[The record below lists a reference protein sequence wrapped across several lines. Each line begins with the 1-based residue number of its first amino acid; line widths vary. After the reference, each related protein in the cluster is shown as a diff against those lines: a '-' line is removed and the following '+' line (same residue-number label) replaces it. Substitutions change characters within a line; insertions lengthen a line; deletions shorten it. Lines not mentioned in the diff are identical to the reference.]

1 MSNAFSQFD
10 AFFNI
15 FIIVTVITLVARR
28 LRFPPTLALI
38 FAGIISTFTPEL
50 PMVILGPDI
59 FMSLLLPPIIFQE
72 TLQLDIDGLIDDSDT
87 IFSYAVA
94 GTLLMLVAVAV
105 FARFILGFDVAEAF
119 ILGIIVSPTDP
130 VAVIG
135 TFHSLGVI
143 KRFQLLVAGE
153 SLFNDGVAIVVYS
166 LLVSMVTLGSVTA
179 LGVARMTLV
188 KVVGGVLLGV
198 VGGYI
203 VHTVFCWTDD
213 KFAEVLLSFIAAFGV
228 FRLAEELNA
237 SGVIATVLAGL
248 IINYRIRNYGGLGG
262 ESRGMLDTLWEFVGF
277 LASSIA
283 FIFIGL
289 NIRPD
294 ILGKYLV
301 PVLGLS
307 GFILFA
313 RYLMVVGV
321 AEVIEAMSGKRI
333 PRNWRLG
340 IFWSGLRGAVSVVLV
355 LGVSGLPL
363 LHSEVMTAL
372 TFGVVLTSNVLQG
385 LTMPRAVQ
393 SLNLSLEVV
402 THLAGEELKQD

>member
-1 MSNAFSQFD
+1 
-10 AFFNI
+10 
-15 FIIVTVITLVARR
+15 
-28 LRFPPTLALI
+28 
-38 FAGIISTFTPEL
+38 
-50 PMVILGPDI
+50 
-59 FMSLLLPPIIFQE
+59 
-72 TLQLDIDGLIDDSDT
+72 
-87 IFSYAVA
+87 
-94 GTLLMLVAVAV
+94 
-105 FARFILGFDVAEAF
+105 
-119 ILGIIVSPTDP
+119 
-130 VAVIG
+130 
-135 TFHSLGVI
+135 
-143 KRFQLLVAGE
+143 
-153 SLFNDGVAIVVYS
+153 
-166 LLVSMVTLGSVTA
+166 MVTLGSVTS

-262 ESRGMLDTLWEFVGF
+262 ESRVMLDTLWEFVGF

>member
-105 FARFILGFDVAEAF
+105 FARFVLGFDVAEAF

-143 KRFQLLVAGE
+143 KRFQLLVATLYS
-153 SLFNDGVAIVVYS
+153 SL
-166 LLVSMVTLGSVTA
+166 
-179 LGVARMTLV
+179 
-188 KVVGGVLLGV
+188 
-198 VGGYI
+198 
-203 VHTVFCWTDD
+203 W
-213 KFAEVLLSFIAAFGV
+213 
-228 FRLAEELNA
+228 
-237 SGVIATVLAGL
+237 
-248 IINYRIRNYGGLGG
+248 
-262 ESRGMLDTLWEFVGF
+262 
-277 LASSIA
+277 
-283 FIFIGL
+283 
-289 NIRPD
+289 
-294 ILGKYLV
+294 
-301 PVLGLS
+301 
-307 GFILFA
+307 
-313 RYLMVVGV
+313 
-321 AEVIEAMSGKRI
+321 
-333 PRNWRLG
+333 
-340 IFWSGLRGAVSVVLV
+340 
-355 LGVSGLPL
+355 
-363 LHSEVMTAL
+363 
-372 TFGVVLTSNVLQG
+372 
-385 LTMPRAVQ
+385 
-393 SLNLSLEVV
+393 
-402 THLAGEELKQD
+402 

>member
-105 FARFILGFDVAEAF
+105 FARFVLGFDVAEAF

-179 LGVARMTLV
+179 WGVARMTLV

>member
-1 MSNAFSQFD
+1 MHNAFSQFD

-15 FIIVTVITLVARR
+15 FIMVTVITLVARR
-28 LRFPPTLALI
+28 LRFPPNLALI

-50 PMVILGPDI
+50 PMVVLGPEI

-94 GTLLMLVAVAV
+94 GTILMLVAVAV
-105 FARFILGFDVAEAF
+105 FARFVLGFDVVEAF

-179 LGVARMTLV
+179 VGVAKMTLV

-198 VGGYI
+198 LGGYI

-228 FRLAEELNA
+228 YRLAEELNA
-237 SGVIATVLAGL
+237 SGVIATVLAGI

-262 ESRGMLDTLWEFVGF
+262 ESRDMVDTLWEFVGF

-307 GFILFA
+307 VFILFA

-321 AEVIEAMSGKRI
+321 AELIEAMSGKRI

-340 IFWSGLRGAVSVVLV
+340 IFWSGLRGAVSVVLA

-363 LHSEVMTAL
+363 PHSEVLTAL

-385 LTMPRAVQ
+385 LTMPWAVQ
-393 SLNLSLEVV
+393 SLNLSPEVV
-402 THLAGEELKQD
+402 AHRAV

>member
-105 FARFILGFDVAEAF
+105 FARFVLGFDVAEAF